1 MRRLAVPDQRRGQS
15 VAHDPGAGIAHWR
28 TDQGYGFPRRAVRK
42 VSSRIASIEDLRRR
56 AHARVPKPFMD
67 YLESGSFSQITRRE
81 NRRDLDSIRFRER
94 VMFDVSNRKLE
105 TTMLGEKVAM
115 PVAIGPTG
123 MCGAVWSNGEI
134 LSCRAAHEF
143 GIPFSLST
151 NALLSI
157 EDVRSSVDKPFWFQL
172 YLEKDR
178 GFSKDL
184 LERAKKAG
192 CPVLILTMDLHVEGT
207 RYCDVHNGLGVPPKL
222 TPANIWSIVSHPRW
236 AFAMLHSKRWSFGN
250 YAGKVKSGNVKEM
263 AELVKSQLDS
273 SFDLKTLEWVRSLW
287 PGKLI
292 VKGIMDVEDA
302 KMAVKAGADAI
313 LVSNHGGRQLD
324 SAPSTASA
332 LPAIIE
338 AVGDRTEVYV
348 DSGVR
353 SGLDV
358 LKFLGLGARAC
369 FIGRAYLY
377 GLGPYGQAVVTK
389 ALEILKDELG
399 IAMALTGVTDA
410 SQVPHDIILRQLSE
424 PTRPASATSGG
435 PF

>member
-1 MRRLAVPDQRRGQS
+1 MRKAP
-15 VAHDPGAGIAHWR
+15 
-28 TDQGYGFPRRAVRK
+28 
-42 VSSRIASIEDLRRR
+42 SSIASIDDLRKR

-67 YLESGSFSQITRRE
+67 YLEAGSFSEITLRE
-81 NRRDLDSIRFRER
+81 NRRDLDAIRFRER
-94 VMFDVSNRKLE
+94 VMFNVANRKLE

-123 MCGAVWSNGEI
+123 MCGAIWSNGEI

-143 GIPFSLST
+143 GVPFSLST

-157 EDVRSSVDKPFWFQL
+157 EDVASSVTKPFWFQL

-184 LERAKKAG
+184 LERAKAAG

-207 RYCDVHNGLGVPPKL
+207 RYCDVRNGLGVPPKL
-222 TPANIWSIVSHPRW
+222 TPANIGSIVSHPAW
-236 AFAMLHSKRWSFGN
+236 AIAMLHSKRWSFGN

-292 VKGIMDVEDA
+292 VKGILDAEDA
-302 KMAVKAGADAI
+302 RMAVTAGADAI

-324 SAPSTASA
+324 SAPSTAAVLTS
-332 LPAIIE
+332 IVE
-338 AVGDRTEVYV
+338 AVGERIEVYV

-377 GLGPYGQAVVTK
+377 GLGAYGEAGVTK
-389 ALEILKDELG
+389 ALEILKDELD
-399 IAMALTGVTDA
+399 IAMALTGITDA
-410 SQVPHDIILRQLSE
+410 SNVPREIILRPPDLSR
-424 PTRPASATSGG
+424 TATASGRG
-435 PF
+435 PFRDERTFEQN

>member
-1 MRRLAVPDQRRGQS
+1 MRKPPD
-15 VAHDPGAGIAHWR
+15 
-28 TDQGYGFPRRAVRK
+28 T
-42 VSSRIASIEDLRRR
+42 IASIEDLRER

-67 YLESGSFSQITRRE
+67 YMESGSFQQITLRE

-105 TTMLGEKVAM
+105 TTMLGEKVSI

-123 MCGAVWSNGEI
+123 MCGAIWSNGEI

-157 EDVRSSVDKPFWFQL
+157 EDVRSSVDRPFWFQL

-178 GFSKDL
+178 GFSKEL
-184 LERAKKAG
+184 LERANKAG

-207 RYCDVHNGLGVPPKL
+207 RYCDKHNGLGVPPKL
-222 TPANIWSIVSHPRW
+222 TPANIWSIVSHPSW

-250 YAGKVKSGNVKEM
+250 YAGKVKSGNVAEM

-287 PGKLI
+287 PGKLV
-292 VKGIMDVEDA
+292 VKGLLDVEDA
-302 KMAVKAGADAI
+302 KLAVGAGADAV

-324 SAPSTASA
+324 SAPSTASVLA
-332 LPAIIE
+332 SIVD
-338 AVGDRTEVYV
+338 AVGDQTEVYV

-377 GLGPYGQAVVTK
+377 GLGAYGQAGVAK
-389 ALEILKDELG
+389 ALEILKDELSV
-399 IAMALTGVTDA
+399 AMALTGVTDVA
-410 SQVPHDIILRQLSE
+410 KVPRDIILRPPPS
-424 PTRPASATSGG
+424 PSSSATPTSGG
-435 PF
+435 PFRDVRVYEES

>member
-1 MRRLAVPDQRRGQS
+1 MRKVPD
-15 VAHDPGAGIAHWR
+15 
-28 TDQGYGFPRRAVRK
+28 T
-42 VSSRIASIEDLRRR
+42 IASIEDLRRR
-56 AHARVPKPFMD
+56 AHRRVPRPFME
-67 YLESGSFSQITRRE
+67 YVESGSFAEVTLRA
-81 NRRDLDSIRFRER
+81 NRADLDAVRFRER

-105 TTMLGEKVAM
+105 TTMLGEKAAM

-134 LSCRAAHEF
+134 LACRAAHDF

-157 EDVRSSVDKPFWFQL
+157 EDVASSVARPFWFQL

-184 LERAKKAG
+184 LERAKAAG

-222 TPANIWSIVSHPRW
+222 TPANIWSILSNPRW
-236 AFAMLHSKRWSFGN
+236 ALAMLHSKRWSFGN
-250 YAGKVKSGNVKEM
+250 YAGKVKSGNVAKM

-273 SFDLKTLEWVRSLW
+273 SFDAKTLEWVRSLW

-292 VKGIMDVEDA
+292 VKGILDPEDA
-302 KMAVKAGADAI
+302 RIAADAGADAI

-324 SAPSTASA
+324 NAPSTVSI
-332 LPAIIE
+332 LPDIVE
-338 AVGDRTEVYV
+338 AVGDRVEVYV
-348 DSGVR
+348 DSGAR

-358 LKFLGLGARAC
+358 LKFLGLCARDC

-377 GLGPYGQAVVTK
+377 GLGAYGQAGVTK
-389 ALEILKDELG
+389 ALEILREELS

-410 SQVPHDIILRQLSE
+410 AKVPRDIILAAPRL
-424 PTRPASATSGG
+424 RAGG
-435 PF
+435 PPQAPELAPPPTFYPSDDR

>member
-1 MRRLAVPDQRRGQS
+1 
-15 VAHDPGAGIAHWR
+15 
-28 TDQGYGFPRRAVRK
+28 VRK
-42 VSSRIASIEDLRRR
+42 VPADIASIEDLRER

-67 YLESGSFSQITRRE
+67 YMEAGSFAQITLRE

-94 VMFDVSNRKLE
+94 VMFDVSDRKLE
-105 TTMLGEKVAM
+105 TTMLGHKVAM

-123 MCGAVWSNGEI
+123 MCGAIWSNGEI
-134 LSCRAAHEF
+134 LSCRAAHAF

-157 EDVRSSVDKPFWFQL
+157 EDVASSVDRPFWFQL

-178 GFSKDL
+178 GFSKEL

-207 RYCDVHNGLGVPPKL
+207 RYCDVRNGLGVPPKL
-222 TPANIWSIVSHPRW
+222 TPANIWSIISHPHW

-250 YAGKVKSGNVKEM
+250 YADKVKSGNVKEM

-273 SFDLKTLEWVRSLW
+273 SFDVKTLEWVRSLW

-302 KMAVKAGADAI
+302 KMAVAAGADAI

-332 LPAIIE
+332 LSAIVD

-377 GLGPYGQAVVTK
+377 GLGAYGQAGVTK
-389 ALEILKDELG
+389 ALEILKDELS
-399 IAMALTGVTDA
+399 IAMALTGVTDVTK
-410 SQVPHDIILRQLSE
+410 VPRNIILRSAPALSG
-424 PTRPASATSGG
+424 AAAATSGG
-435 PF
+435 PFRDVRVYEEQ

>member
-1 MRRLAVPDQRRGQS
+1 VSKVPD
-15 VAHDPGAGIAHWR
+15 W
-28 TDQGYGFPRRAVRK
+28 
-42 VSSRIASIEDLRRR
+42 IASVEDLRRV
-56 AHARVPKPFMD
+56 AHVKVPRPFIQ
-67 YLESGSFSQITRRE
+67 YVEAGSFSEITLRA
-81 NRRDLDSIRFRER
+81 NRRDLDAIRFRER
-94 VMFDVSNRKLE
+94 VMFDVSDRKLQ

-157 EDVRSSVDKPFWFQL
+157 EDVASSVDKPFWFQL

-184 LERAKKAG
+184 LDRAKKAG

-207 RYCDVHNGLGVPPKL
+207 RYCDKHNGLGVPPKL
-222 TPANIWSIVSHPRW
+222 TPANIWSIVSNPSW

-250 YAGKVKSGNVKEM
+250 YADKVKSGNVKEM

-292 VKGIMDVEDA
+292 VKGILDLDDA
-302 KMAVKAGADAI
+302 KMAVDAGADAI

-324 SAPSTASA
+324 SAPSTASI
-332 LPAIIE
+332 LSTIVD

-353 SGLDV
+353 TGLDV

-377 GLGPYGQAVVTK
+377 GLGAYQQAGVTK
-389 ALEILKDELG
+389 VLEILKDELS
-399 IAMALTGVTDA
+399 IAMALTGITDA
-410 SQVPHDIILRQLSE
+410 SKVPRSVILDG
-424 PTRPASATSGG
+424 PRPDVACSPAGRV
-435 PF
+435 

>member
-1 MRRLAVPDQRRGQS
+1 MRKPPD
-15 VAHDPGAGIAHWR
+15 
-28 TDQGYGFPRRAVRK
+28 T
-42 VSSRIASIEDLRRR
+42 IASIEDLRER

-67 YLESGSFSQITRRE
+67 YMESGSFQQITLRE

-105 TTMLGEKVAM
+105 TTMLGEKVSI

-123 MCGAVWSNGEI
+123 MCGAIWSNGEI

-157 EDVRSSVDKPFWFQL
+157 EDVRSSVDRPFWFQL

-178 GFSKDL
+178 GFSKEL
-184 LERAKKAG
+184 LERANKAG

-207 RYCDVHNGLGVPPKL
+207 RYCDKHNGLGVPPKL
-222 TPANIWSIVSHPRW
+222 TPANIWSIVSHPPW
-236 AFAMLHSKRWSFGN
+236 ALAMLHSKRWSFGN
-250 YAGKVKSGNVKEM
+250 YAGKVKSGNVAEM

-273 SFDLKTLEWVRSLW
+273 SFDVKTLEWVRSLW
-287 PGKLI
+287 PGKLV
-292 VKGIMDVEDA
+292 VKGLLDVEDA
-302 KMAVKAGADAI
+302 KLAVGAGADAV

-324 SAPSTASA
+324 SAPSTASVLA
-332 LPAIIE
+332 SIVD
-338 AVGDRTEVYV
+338 AVGDQTEVYV

-377 GLGPYGQAVVTK
+377 GLGAYGQAGVAK
-389 ALEILKDELG
+389 ALEILKDELSV
-399 IAMALTGVTDA
+399 AMALTGVTDIA
-410 SQVPHDIILRQLSE
+410 KVPRDIILRPPPPPSS
-424 PTRPASATSGG
+424 SATPTSGG
-435 PF
+435 PFRDVRVYEES

>member
-1 MRRLAVPDQRRGQS
+1 MRKALRN
-15 VAHDPGAGIAHWR
+15 
-28 TDQGYGFPRRAVRK
+28 
-42 VSSRIASIEDLRRR
+42 IASIEDLRRR

-67 YLESGSFSQITRRE
+67 YLESGSFAQITLRE

-94 VMFDVSNRKLE
+94 VMFDVSNRKLD
-105 TTMLGEKVAM
+105 TTMLGEKVSI

-134 LSCRAAHEF
+134 LSCRAAHDF
-143 GIPFSLST
+143 GVPFSLST

-157 EDVRSSVDKPFWFQL
+157 EDVRRSVDRPFWFQL

-184 LERAKKAG
+184 LERARAAG

-207 RYCDVHNGLGVPPKL
+207 RYCDIHNGLGVPPKL
-222 TPANIWSIVSHPRW
+222 SPANVWSIVSHPSW

-250 YAGKVKSGNVKEM
+250 YADKVKSGNVKEM

-292 VKGIMDVEDA
+292 VKGILDVEDA
-302 KMAVKAGADAI
+302 KMAVDAGADAL

-324 SAPSTASA
+324 SAPSTASV
-332 LPAIIE
+332 LTDIVDAID
-338 AVGDRTEVYV
+338 DRAEVYV
-348 DSGVR
+348 DSGIR

-358 LKFLGLGARAC
+358 LKFVGLGARAC

-377 GLGPYGQAVVTK
+377 GLGAYGQAGVAK
-389 ALEILKDELG
+389 ALDILKDELS
-399 IAMALTGVTDA
+399 IAMALTGVTDVA
-410 SQVPHDIILRQLSE
+410 KVPRDIILRPPPQPSV
-424 PTRPASATSGG
+424 PAVASSGG
-435 PF
+435 PFRDVRVFQDS

>member
-1 MRRLAVPDQRRGQS
+1 MRKPPS
-15 VAHDPGAGIAHWR
+15 
-28 TDQGYGFPRRAVRK
+28 T
-42 VSSRIASIEDLRRR
+42 IASIADLQKR

-67 YLESGSFSQITRRE
+67 YMEAGSFAQITLRE

-123 MCGAVWSNGEI
+123 MCGAIWSNGEI
-134 LSCRAAHEF
+134 LSCRAAQSF

-157 EDVRSSVDKPFWFQL
+157 EDVASSVDRPFWFQL

-184 LERAKKAG
+184 IERAKKAG

-222 TPANIWSIVSHPRW
+222 TPANIWSIASHPSW
-236 AFAMLHSKRWSFGN
+236 ALAMLHSKRWSFGN
-250 YAGKVKSGNVKEM
+250 YAGKIKSGNVKEM

-287 PGKLI
+287 PGKLV
-292 VKGIMDVEDA
+292 VKGILDIEDA
-302 KMAVKAGADAI
+302 KMAVNAGADAI

-324 SAPSTASA
+324 SAPSTASVLGGIVDA
-332 LPAIIE
+332 L
-338 AVGDRTEVYV
+338 GDRTEVYV
-348 DSGVR
+348 DGGVR

-377 GLGPYGQAVVTK
+377 GLGAYGEAGVTK
-389 ALEILKDELG
+389 VLEIIKDELDV
-399 IAMALTGVTDA
+399 AMALTSVTDA
-410 SQVPHDIILRQLSE
+410 SRVPREIILR
-424 PTRPASATSGG
+424 PPRGATGPAVNN
-435 PF
+435 

>member
-1 MRRLAVPDQRRGQS
+1 MRKAP
-15 VAHDPGAGIAHWR
+15 AN
-28 TDQGYGFPRRAVRK
+28 
-42 VSSRIASIEDLRRR
+42 IASIEDLRRR

-67 YLESGSFSQITRRE
+67 YMEAGSFQQITLQE
-81 NRRDLDSIRFRER
+81 NRRDLDAIRFRER

-123 MCGAVWSNGEI
+123 MCGAIWSNGEI
-134 LSCRAAHEF
+134 LSCRAAHDF

-157 EDVRSSVDKPFWFQL
+157 EDVASSVDRPFWFQL

-178 GFSKDL
+178 GFSKEL

-192 CPVLILTMDLHVEGT
+192 CPALILTMDLHVEGT

-222 TPANIWSIVSHPRW
+222 TPANIWSILSHPSW

-250 YAGKVKSGNVKEM
+250 YADKVKSGNVKEM

-273 SFDLKTLEWVRSLW
+273 SFDVKTLEWVRSLW

-292 VKGIMDVEDA
+292 VKGILDVEDA

-324 SAPSTASA
+324 SASSTASI
-332 LPAIIE
+332 LTGIVDS
-338 AVGDRTEVYV
+338 VGDNTEVFV

-377 GLGPYGQAVVTK
+377 GLGAYGQAGVTK
-389 ALEILKDELG
+389 ALEILKDELSV
-399 IAMALTGVTDA
+399 AMALTGVTDVG
-410 SQVPHDIILRQLSE
+410 QVPREIILRGPPD
-424 PTRPASATSGG
+424 PTKPAEASSGG
-435 PF
+435 PFRDVRVYENN

>member
-1 MRRLAVPDQRRGQS
+1 VRRPPD
-15 VAHDPGAGIAHWR
+15 
-28 TDQGYGFPRRAVRK
+28 T
-42 VSSRIASIEDLRRR
+42 IASIEDLRER

-67 YLESGSFSQITRRE
+67 YMEAGSFYEITLRE
-81 NRRDLDSIRFRER
+81 NRRDLDAIRFRER

-105 TTMLGEKVAM
+105 ATMLGEKVAM

-123 MCGAVWSNGEI
+123 MCGAIWSNGEI
-134 LSCRAAHEF
+134 LSCRAAHDF

-157 EDVRSSVDKPFWFQL
+157 EDVRSAVDRPFWFQL

-178 GFSKDL
+178 GFSKEL
-184 LERAKKAG
+184 LERAKRAG

-207 RYCDVHNGLGVPPKL
+207 RYCDKHNGLGVPPKL
-222 TPANIWSIVSHPRW
+222 TPANIWSIVRHPPW
-236 AFAMLHSKRWSFGN
+236 VLAMLHSKRWSFGN
-250 YAGKVKSGNVKEM
+250 YADRVKSGNVKEM

-273 SFDLKTLEWVRSLW
+273 SFDVKTLEWVRSLW

-292 VKGIMDVEDA
+292 VKGILDVEDA
-302 KMAVKAGADAI
+302 KMAVTAGADAI

-324 SAPSTASA
+324 SAPSTASV
-332 LPAIIE
+332 LTEIID
-338 AVGDRTEVYV
+338 AVGDSTEVYV

-377 GLGPYGQAVVTK
+377 GLGAYGQAGVTK
-389 ALEILKDELG
+389 ALDIIKDELS

-410 SQVPHDIILRQLSE
+410 SKVPRDIILRPPPE
-424 PTRPASATSGG
+424 PAKAAAPTSGG
-435 PF
+435 PFRDVRVYQES

>member
-1 MRRLAVPDQRRGQS
+1 VPAD
-15 VAHDPGAGIAHWR
+15 
-28 TDQGYGFPRRAVRK
+28 
-42 VSSRIASIEDLRRR
+42 IASIEDLRKR

-67 YLESGSFSQITRRE
+67 YMEAGSFAQITLRE

-94 VMFDVSNRKLE
+94 VMFDVSDRKLE
-105 TTMLGEKVAM
+105 TTMLGHKVAM

-123 MCGAVWSNGEI
+123 MCGAIWSNGEI
-134 LSCRAAHEF
+134 LSCRAAHAF

-157 EDVRSSVDKPFWFQL
+157 EDVASSVDRPFWFQL

-178 GFSKDL
+178 GFSKEL

-207 RYCDVHNGLGVPPKL
+207 RYCDVRNGLGVPPKL
-222 TPANIWSIVSHPRW
+222 TPANIWSIISHPHW

-250 YAGKVKSGNVKEM
+250 YADKVKSGNVKEM

-273 SFDLKTLEWVRSLW
+273 SFDVKTLEWVRSLW

-302 KMAVKAGADAI
+302 KMAVAAGADAI

-332 LPAIIE
+332 LSAIVD
-338 AVGDRTEVYV
+338 AVGDQVEVYV

-377 GLGPYGQAVVTK
+377 GLGAYGQAGVTK
-389 ALEILKDELG
+389 ALEILKDELS
-399 IAMALTGVTDA
+399 IAMALTGVTDVTK
-410 SQVPHDIILRQLSE
+410 VPRNIILRSAPALSGAAA
-424 PTRPASATSGG
+424 ASSGG
-435 PF
+435 PFRDVRVYEEQ

>member
-1 MRRLAVPDQRRGQS
+1 MRKAPD
-15 VAHDPGAGIAHWR
+15 W
-28 TDQGYGFPRRAVRK
+28 
-42 VSSRIASIEDLRRR
+42 IASIEDLRKR

-67 YLESGSFSQITRRE
+67 YMEAGSFQQITLRE

-94 VMFDVSNRKLE
+94 VMFDVSNRKLD
-105 TTMLGEKVAM
+105 TTMLGEKVSM

-123 MCGAVWSNGEI
+123 MCGAIWSNGEI
-134 LSCRAAHEF
+134 LSCRAAHDF

-157 EDVRSSVDKPFWFQL
+157 EDVRGSVDRPFWFQL

-207 RYCDVHNGLGVPPKL
+207 RYCDKHNGLGVPPKL
-222 TPANIWSIVSHPRW
+222 TPAYIWSVVSHPSW

-250 YAGKVKSGNVKEM
+250 YAGKVKSGNVAEM

-273 SFDLKTLEWVRSLW
+273 SFDVKTLEWVRSLW
-287 PGKLI
+287 PGKLV
-292 VKGIMDVEDA
+292 VKGILDVEDA
-302 KMAVKAGADAI
+302 KMAVKAGADGI

-324 SAPSTASA
+324 SAPSTASVVTS
-332 LPAIIE
+332 IVD
-338 AVGDRTEVYV
+338 AVGDKCEVYV

-377 GLGPYGQAVVTK
+377 GLGAYQQAGVTK
-389 ALEILKDELG
+389 ALEILKDELSV
-399 IAMALTGVTDA
+399 AMALTGVTDVEK
-410 SQVPHDIILRQLSE
+410 VPRDIILR
-424 PTRPASATSGG
+424 RPPDPAKPAVATSGG
-435 PF
+435 PYRDIRVYEES

>member
-1 MRRLAVPDQRRGQS
+1 MTKALRN
-15 VAHDPGAGIAHWR
+15 
-28 TDQGYGFPRRAVRK
+28 
-42 VSSRIASIEDLRRR
+42 IASIEDLRRR
-56 AHARVPKPFMD
+56 AHARVPRPFMD
-67 YLESGSFSQITRRE
+67 YLESGSFSQITLRE

-94 VMFDVSNRKLE
+94 VMFDVSNRKLD
-105 TTMLGEKVAM
+105 TTMLGEKVAI

-134 LSCRAAHEF
+134 LSCRAAHDF
-143 GIPFSLST
+143 GVPFSLST

-157 EDVRSSVDKPFWFQL
+157 EDVRSSVDRPFWFQL

-184 LERAKKAG
+184 LERARAAR

-207 RYCDVHNGLGVPPKL
+207 RYCDIHNGLGVPPKL
-222 TPANIWSIVSHPRW
+222 SPANVWSIVSHPGW

-250 YAGKVKSGNVKEM
+250 YADKVKSGNVKEM

-292 VKGIMDVEDA
+292 VKGILDVEDA
-302 KMAVKAGADAI
+302 KMAVDAGADGI

-324 SAPSTASA
+324 SAPSTASV
-332 LPAIIE
+332 LTTIVDTI
-338 AVGDRTEVYV
+338 GDRAEVYV
-348 DSGVR
+348 DSGIR

-377 GLGPYGQAVVTK
+377 GLGAYGQAGVAK
-389 ALEILKDELG
+389 ALDILKDELS
-399 IAMALTGVTDA
+399 IAMALTGVTDVA
-410 SQVPHDIILRQLSE
+410 KVPRDIILRPPPQPSV
-424 PTRPASATSGG
+424 PAVASSGG
-435 PF
+435 PFRDVRVFQDS

>member
-1 MRRLAVPDQRRGQS
+1 M
-15 VAHDPGAGIAHWR
+15 
-28 TDQGYGFPRRAVRK
+28 RK
-42 VSSRIASIEDLRRR
+42 VPADIASIEDLRER

-67 YLESGSFSQITRRE
+67 YMEAGSFAQITLRE

-94 VMFDVSNRKLE
+94 VMFDVSDRKLE
-105 TTMLGEKVAM
+105 TTMLGQKVAM

-123 MCGAVWSNGEI
+123 MCGAIWSNGEI
-134 LSCRAAHEF
+134 LSCRAAHAF

-157 EDVRSSVDKPFWFQL
+157 EDVASSVDRPFWFQL

-178 GFSKDL
+178 GFSKEL

-207 RYCDVHNGLGVPPKL
+207 RYCDVRNGLGVPPKL
-222 TPANIWSIVSHPRW
+222 TPANIWSIISHPHW

-250 YAGKVKSGNVKEM
+250 YADKVKSGNVKEM

-273 SFDLKTLEWVRSLW
+273 SFDVKTLEWVRSLW

-302 KMAVKAGADAI
+302 KMAVAAGADAI

-332 LPAIIE
+332 LSAIVD
-338 AVGDRTEVYV
+338 AVGDEVEVYV

-377 GLGPYGQAVVTK
+377 GLGAYGQAGVTK
-389 ALEILKDELG
+389 ALEILKDELS
-399 IAMALTGVTDA
+399 IAMALTGVTDVTK
-410 SQVPHDIILRQLSE
+410 VPRNIILRSAPALSG
-424 PTRPASATSGG
+424 AAAATSGG
-435 PF
+435 PFRDVRVYEEQ

>member
-1 MRRLAVPDQRRGQS
+1 MRNA
-15 VAHDPGAGIAHWR
+15 PGN
-28 TDQGYGFPRRAVRK
+28 
-42 VSSRIASIEDLRRR
+42 IASIEELRKK

-67 YLESGSFSQITRRE
+67 YLESGSYSQITLRE
-81 NRRDLDSIRFRER
+81 NRRDLDAIRYRER
-94 VMFDVSNRKLE
+94 VMFDVSDRKLE
-105 TTMLGEKVAM
+105 TTMLGEKVSI

-134 LSCRAAHEF
+134 LSCRAAHRF

-157 EDVRSSVDKPFWFQL
+157 EDVRRSVERPFWFQL

-184 LERAKKAG
+184 LERAKAAG
-192 CPVLILTMDLHVEGT
+192 CPALILTMDLHVEGT
-207 RYCDVHNGLGVPPKL
+207 RYCDVRNGLGVPPKL

-236 AFAMLHSKRWSFGN
+236 ALAMLHSKRWSFGN
-250 YAGKVKSGNVKEM
+250 YAGKIKSGNVKEM

-273 SFDLKTLEWVRSLW
+273 SFDVKTLEWVRSLW

-292 VKGIMDVEDA
+292 VKGILDVDDS
-302 KMAVKAGADAI
+302 KIAVDAGADAV

-324 SAPSTASA
+324 SAPSTASV
-332 LPAIIE
+332 LSEIVD
-338 AVGDRTEVYV
+338 AVGEKTEVYV

-369 FIGRAYLY
+369 FIGRSYLY
-377 GLGPYGQAVVTK
+377 GLGAYGEAGVYKT
-389 ALEILKDELG
+389 LEILRDELST
-399 IAMALTGVTDA
+399 AMALTGVTD
-410 SQVPHDIILRQLSE
+410 VTKIPRDIILR
-424 PTRPASATSGG
+424 PPPDPRARAIATSGG
-435 PF
+435 PFSDIRKVDD

>member
-1 MRRLAVPDQRRGQS
+1 MRKAPDN
-15 VAHDPGAGIAHWR
+15 
-28 TDQGYGFPRRAVRK
+28 
-42 VSSRIASIEDLRRR
+42 IASIEDLRRR
-56 AHARVPKPFMD
+56 AHRRVPKPFMD
-67 YLESGSFSQITRRE
+67 YVESGSFAQVTLRA
-81 NRRDLDSIRFRER
+81 NRSDLDAVRFRER

-134 LSCRAAHEF
+134 LSCRAAHDF

-157 EDVRSSVDKPFWFQL
+157 DDVAGAVDRPFWFQL
-172 YLEKDR
+172 YPEKDR
-178 GFSKDL
+178 GFSKEL
-184 LERAKKAG
+184 LEKAKAAG
-192 CPVLILTMDLHVEGT
+192 CPALILTMDLHVEGT

-222 TPANIWSIVSHPRW
+222 TPANIWSIVSNPRW

-250 YAGKVKSGNVKEM
+250 YADKVKSGNVAKM

-292 VKGIMDVEDA
+292 VKGILDPEDA
-302 KMAVKAGADAI
+302 RMAADAGADAI

-324 SAPSTASA
+324 NTPSTVSI
-332 LPAIIE
+332 LPNIVE
-338 AVGDRTEVYV
+338 AVGDRVEVYV
-348 DSGVR
+348 DSGIR

-377 GLGPYGQAVVTK
+377 GLGAYGQAGVTK
-389 ALEILKDELG
+389 ALEILHDELSV
-399 IAMALTGVTDA
+399 AMALTGVTDVEK
-410 SQVPHDIILRQLSE
+410 VPRDIILSAPRIVTDNSSE
-424 PTRPASATSGG
+424 RPEPASSATAYPSKDR
-435 PF
+435 

>member
-1 MRRLAVPDQRRGQS
+1 VRRPPD
-15 VAHDPGAGIAHWR
+15 
-28 TDQGYGFPRRAVRK
+28 T
-42 VSSRIASIEDLRRR
+42 IASIEDLRER

-67 YLESGSFSQITRRE
+67 YMEAGSFSEITLRE
-81 NRRDLDSIRFRER
+81 NRRDLDAIRFRER

-105 TTMLGEKVAM
+105 ATMLGEKVAM

-123 MCGAVWSNGEI
+123 MCGAIWSNGEI
-134 LSCRAAHEF
+134 LSCRAAHDF

-157 EDVRSSVDKPFWFQL
+157 EDVRSAVDRPFWFQL

-178 GFSKDL
+178 GFSKEL
-184 LERAKKAG
+184 LERAKRAG

-207 RYCDVHNGLGVPPKL
+207 RYCDKHNGLGVPPKL
-222 TPANIWSIVSHPRW
+222 TPANIWSIVRHPPW
-236 AFAMLHSKRWSFGN
+236 VLAMLHSKRWSFGN
-250 YAGKVKSGNVKEM
+250 YADRVKSGNVKEM

-273 SFDLKTLEWVRSLW
+273 SFDVKTLEWVRSLW

-292 VKGIMDVEDA
+292 VKGILDVEDA
-302 KMAVKAGADAI
+302 KMAVTAGADAI

-324 SAPSTASA
+324 SAPSTASV
-332 LPAIIE
+332 LTEIID
-338 AVGDRTEVYV
+338 AVGDSTEVYV

-377 GLGPYGQAVVTK
+377 GLGAYGQAGVTK
-389 ALEILKDELG
+389 ALDIIKDELG

-410 SQVPHDIILRQLSE
+410 SKVPRDIILRPPPE
-424 PTRPASATSGG
+424 PAKAAAPTSGG
-435 PF
+435 PFRDVRVYQES

>member
-1 MRRLAVPDQRRGQS
+1 MRKAPAD
-15 VAHDPGAGIAHWR
+15 
-28 TDQGYGFPRRAVRK
+28 
-42 VSSRIASIEDLRRR
+42 IASIEDLRRR

-67 YLESGSFSQITRRE
+67 YMEAGSFAQLTLRD
-81 NRRDLDSIRFRER
+81 NRRDLDAIRFRER

-105 TTMLGEKVAM
+105 TTMLGEKVSM

-123 MCGAVWSNGEI
+123 MCGAIWSNGEI
-134 LSCRAAHEF
+134 LSCRAAHDF

-157 EDVRSSVDKPFWFQL
+157 EDVASSVDRPFWFQL

-222 TPANIWSIVSHPRW
+222 TPANIWSIVSHPHW

-292 VKGIMDVEDA
+292 VKGIMDVNDA
-302 KMAVKAGADAI
+302 KMAIGAGADAI

-324 SAPSTASA
+324 GAPSTASV
-332 LPAIIE
+332 LTGIVD

-358 LKFLGLGARAC
+358 LKFLGLGARGC

-377 GLGPYGQAVVTK
+377 GLGAYGQAGVTK
-389 ALEILKDELG
+389 ALDILKDELS

-410 SQVPHDIILRQLSE
+410 SKVPRDIILRPPPPPSQPS
-424 PTRPASATSGG
+424 AATSGG
-435 PF
+435 PFRDVRVYQEQ